1 MKRLATGLLCLCCA
15 LPVLAQA
22 QDQAKQPTAVS
33 SEDYQRIDAERT
45 RESANLDAQEAACY
59 QRFAVNDCLKKVQS
73 RRIAL
78 LADLRRQEAR
88 LHERERQILGT
99 EALQRLEQKALERK
113 QRQDDI
119 QAEGGVDG
127 AQDKLQE
134 QLGKQA
140 EHAAKA
146 ASGSAPVATPLPT
159 GPTAAQQAQARAS
172 YERKQADAERKRQEL
187 AKRLA
192 EKAAKPVKPL
202 PVPP

>member
-1 MKRLATGLLCLCCA
+1 MKRLLFGLLCLCCA
-15 LPVLAQA
+15 AQVVA
-22 QDQAKQPTAVS
+22 QTAALEPVS
-33 SEDYQRIDAERT
+33 SQDYERIEALRAL
-45 RESANLDAQEAACY
+45 ESANLDALEAACY

-88 LHERERQILGT
+88 LHDRERQILGA

-113 QRQDDI
+113 QLQDDI
-119 QAEGGVDG
+119 QAEGGVEG
-127 AQDKLQE
+127 AQEKLRE
-134 QLGKQA
+134 QQSKQA

-146 ASGSAPVATPLPT
+146 ASGSAPVAKQAPT
-159 GPTAAQQAQARAS
+159 GPTAAEQSQARAS